1 MSCIWPIPV
10 SSLVPA
16 WRSPFPSALL
26 GLGVAPKQKPRKP
39 TRLICPSE
47 CTLTADMF
55 GQVSPELEEILT
67 ILNFVEPRYFCFLRH
82 LRSNFELHRFSL
94 AAQLQNLLY
103 HCIVGE
109 PFYCLCILVNQCL
122 SFGCN
127 TSEGVWRPCLESLH
141 APSWPHFCCGYWIPD
156 F

>member
-10 SSLVPA
+10 LSLVPA
-16 WRSPFPSALL
+16 WRSPFPSVLL
-26 GLGVAPKQKPRKP
+26 ALGVAPKQKPRKP
-39 TRLICPSE
+39 TWLICLSE
-47 CTLTADMF
+47 CTLTADTF
-55 GQVSPELEEILT
+55 DQVSPELEEILT

-82 LRSNFELHRFSL
+82 LRANFGLHIFSL

-109 PFYCLCILVNQCL
+109 SFCCLCILVNQCL
-122 SFGCN
+122 SFGPN
-127 TSEGVWRPCLESLH
+127 TSEGCGDPVWSHCM
-141 APSWPHFCCGYWIPD
+141 PHLGHIYAMAIGIPD